1 MAFLLPVPFVKLAP
15 GPTFNVI
22 GQEDGTDVITITG
35 TETFPVSGNLDMTT
49 VLESGGPR
57 GGLTFVDAIASWL
70 DPTTR
75 SCRASCSSPTT

>member
-22 GQEDGTDVITITG
+22 GQEDGADVISITG
-35 TETFPVSGNLDMTT
+35 TETFPVSGTLDMTT

-57 GGLTFVDAIASWL
+57 G
-70 DPTTR
+70 R
-75 SCRASCSSPTT
+75 SHLRRCDRLVARSE